1 MTDEQ
6 IISAL
11 GFDEADEE
19 MKARVVENARTIV
32 ELRVINVVSDLITDE
47 QKPHFEAL
55 LSAGDTAAVWTWLRE
70 EVVGVDVSEVY
81 AATLSDYID
90 DYLKRQAAL

>member
-11 GFDEADEE
+11 GFDEADDE

-32 ELRVINVVSDLITDE
+32 ELRVINVVSNLITGE
-47 QKPHFEAL
+47 QEPRFQELIA
-55 LSAGDTAAVWTWLRE
+55 AGDNAAVWAWLRE
-70 EVVGVDVSEVY
+70 EVAGVDVSEIY
-81 AATLSDYID
+81 AATLGDYIEE
-90 DYLKRQAAL
+90 YLQRQAAL

>member
-32 ELRVINVVSDLITDE
+32 ELRVINVVSDLIAEE
-47 QKPHFEAL
+47 QKPQFEQL
-55 LSAGDTAAVWTWLRE
+55 ISAGDTAAVWAWLRE
-70 EVVGVDVSEVY
+70 EVVGADVSQVY
-81 AATLSDYID
+81 EATLKDYID